1 MFNGVYTAIATPFK
15 NGEVDETSLRRLIE
29 FQLENGVDGLVP
41 CGTTGESPTLDDE
54 EYRRVIQITVETAAG
69 VVPVVAGAG
78 ANSTAKAIKLSRQA
92 RELGAD
98 ATLQVTP
105 YYNRPSQEGIY
116 RHFQALDAEGI
127 PMMIYNIPSR
137 CGVNIE
143 PETMARLA
151 KLPQV
156 AGVKEASGSLDQMIR
171 ISRLCGSDI
180 SLLSGDDA
188 LTLPLLSVGGRGVVS
203 VLSNLMPK
211 QVKEV
216 YQAWVAG
223 KQQEAW
229 DLHAALIPITKAMFM
244 EPSPAPVKAALAAKG
259 IIDDPQVRL
268 PMYELSRDG
277 QAKLRQVMDETGLL

>member
-15 NGEVDETSLRRLIE
+15 NGELDETSLRRLIE